1 MQEHPQRPGVAL
13 ALDVGSQTIGLART
27 DPDQRM
33 AFPWQTLARR
43 SVLRDAEALR
53 DICRQWKVQQVVVG
67 LPLELDGS
75 EGRTARLARQVAE
88 ALAAITQ
95 LPVDWVDERFSTVE
109 AKERLRDAGVK
120 EGRLR
125 SVVDAQAAAV
135 ILQDWLDA
143 KGAPD
148 TAGAR

>member
-1 MQEHPQRPGVAL
+1 MQERQERPGVVL

-27 DPDQRM
+27 DPEQRM

-53 DICRQWKVQQVVVG
+53 EICRKWSVRRVVVG

-75 EGRTARLARQVAE
+75 EGRMARLARQVAE
-88 ALAAITQ
+88 AVVAITE
-95 LPVDWVDERFSTVE
+95 LPLDWVDERFSTVE
-109 AKERLRDAGVK
+109 AKDRLREAGVK

-125 SVVDAQAAAV
+125 TVVDAQAAAV

-143 KGAPD
+143 KAVSGAAD
-148 TAGAR
+148 GR

>member
-1 MQEHPQRPGVAL
+1 MQRDQGPPGVVL

-27 DPDQRM
+27 DPGQRM

-53 DICRQWKVQQVVVG
+53 DICRKSGVQRVVVG
-67 LPLELDGS
+67 LPLELDGR
-75 EGRTARLARQVAE
+75 EGRTARLARQVAD

-95 LPVDWVDERFSTVE
+95 LPLDWVDERYSTVE
-109 AKERLRDAGVK
+109 AKERLREAGVK

-143 KGAPD
+143 KASSGAAWTP
-148 TAGAR
+148 